1 MEESKVTRKNRVLVT
16 FDVTEKKIKIPKS
29 LRPEIKSYRR
39 IGFGPNERDVLI
51 GEIVNGKYLVFPL
64 QKEIDLENSELYIVE
79 RDPRDNSDD
88 EKENEPS
95 DTTIEESTKESTVDN
110 NKYFLVNVNG
120 LDIRYRVI
128 AFQRVGDL
136 SDKSLFIYDDKIW
149 TMHRTAGRRFIN
161 DVNNTITFAEYYKQK
176 YKVNNPYIG
185 LYTKMVK
192 IIEIV
197 SE

>member
-1 MEESKVTRKNRVLVT
+1 MEESKVMKKNRVLVT

-79 RDPRDNSDD
+79 RDPRDKSED
-88 EKENEPS
+88 ENES
-95 DTTIEESTKESTVDN
+95 DSS
-110 NKYFLVNVNG
+110 
-120 LDIRYRVI
+120 DIPV
-128 AFQRVGDL
+128 
-136 SDKSLFIYDDKIW
+136 S
-149 TMHRTAGRRFIN
+149 N
-161 DVNNTITFAEYYKQK
+161 DTSVK
-176 YKVNNPYIG
+176 YKVIGYIKIKDVPDNAFFLYDDIIWSVRKAGKRVFITNAETGQRIADYYKEKNKTCTNPYSI
-185 LYTKMVK
+185 LYRKMVK
-192 IIEIV
+192 QVKMV

>member
-29 LRPEIKSYRR
+29 LRAEIKSYRR

-79 RDPRDNSDD
+79 RDPRDKSED
-88 EKENEPS
+88 ENES
-95 DTTIEESTKESTVDN
+95 DS
-110 NKYFLVNVNG
+110 
-120 LDIRYRVI
+120 LDIPV
-128 AFQRVGDL
+128 
-136 SDKSLFIYDDKIW
+136 S
-149 TMHRTAGRRFIN
+149 N
-161 DVNNTITFAEYYKQK
+161 DTSVK
-176 YKVNNPYIG
+176 YKVIGYIKIKDVPDNAFFLYDDIIWSVRKAGKRVFITNAETGQRIADYYKEKNKTCTNPYSI
-185 LYTKMVK
+185 LYRKMVK
-192 IIEIV
+192 QVKMV

>member
-79 RDPRDNSDD
+79 RDPRDKSED
-88 EKENEPS
+88 ENESDSS
-95 DTTIEESTKESTVDN
+95 DTPVS
-110 NKYFLVNVNG
+110 
-120 LDIRYRVI
+120 
-128 AFQRVGDL
+128 
-136 SDKSLFIYDDKIW
+136 
-149 TMHRTAGRRFIN
+149 N
-161 DVNNTITFAEYYKQK
+161 DTSVK
-176 YKVNNPYIG
+176 YKVI
-185 LYTKMVK
+185 
-192 IIEIV
+192 
-197 SE
+197 

>member
-79 RDPRDNSDD
+79 RDPRDKSED
-88 EKENEPS
+88 ENESDSS
-95 DTTIEESTKESTVDN
+95 DTPVS
-110 NKYFLVNVNG
+110 
-120 LDIRYRVI
+120 
-128 AFQRVGDL
+128 
-136 SDKSLFIYDDKIW
+136 
-149 TMHRTAGRRFIN
+149 N
-161 DVNNTITFAEYYKQK
+161 DTSVK
-176 YKVNNPYIG
+176 YKVIGYIKIKDVPDNAFFLYDDIIWNVRKTEKRAFITNIETGQRIADYYREKNKDCNNPYSI
-185 LYTKMVK
+185 LYKKMVK
-192 IIEIV
+192 QVKMITE
-197 SE
+197 

>member
-1 MEESKVTRKNRVLVT
+1 MEESKVMKKNRVLVT

-79 RDPRDNSDD
+79 RDPRDKSED
-88 EKENEPS
+88 ENETDSS
-95 DTTIEESTKESTVDN
+95 DIPVS
-110 NKYFLVNVNG
+110 
-120 LDIRYRVI
+120 
-128 AFQRVGDL
+128 
-136 SDKSLFIYDDKIW
+136 
-149 TMHRTAGRRFIN
+149 N
-161 DVNNTITFAEYYKQK
+161 DTSVK
-176 YKVNNPYIG
+176 YKVIGYIKIKDVPDNAFFLYDDIIWSVRKAGKRVFITNAETGQRIADYYKEKNKTCTNPYSI
-185 LYTKMVK
+185 LYRKMVK
-192 IIEIV
+192 QVKIV

>member
-1 MEESKVTRKNRVLVT
+1 MEKSKVTNKNRVLVT

-79 RDPRDNSDD
+79 RDPRDKSED
-88 EKENEPS
+88 ENES
-95 DTTIEESTKESTVDN
+95 DSSGTPVS
-110 NKYFLVNVNG
+110 
-120 LDIRYRVI
+120 
-128 AFQRVGDL
+128 
-136 SDKSLFIYDDKIW
+136 
-149 TMHRTAGRRFIN
+149 N
-161 DVNNTITFAEYYKQK
+161 DASVK
-176 YKVNNPYIG
+176 YKVIGYIKIKDVPDNAFFLYDDIIWSVRKTENRTFITNTETGQRIADYYKEKNKTCTNPYSI
-185 LYTKMVK
+185 LYRKMVK
-192 IIEIV
+192 QVKII

>member
-88 EKENEPS
+88 EKEDES
-95 DTTIEESTKESTVDN
+95 ADTQVSTNDDVSIKYKVIGYIKINDLPN
-110 NKYFLVNVNG
+110 NSF
-120 LDIRYRVI
+120 
-128 AFQRVGDL
+128 
-136 SDKSLFIYDDKIW
+136 FIYDDIIW
-149 TMHRTAGRRFIN
+149 AVRKPGEKRTFITN
-161 DVNNTITFAEYYKQK
+161 MKTGERIIDYYKEK
-176 YKVNNPYIG
+176 NKTHNKPYNVLYKKI
-185 LYTKMVK
+185 VK
-192 IIEIV
+192 QIKLINE
-197 SE
+197 

>member
-1 MEESKVTRKNRVLVT
+1 MEKSKVTNKNRVLVT

-51 GEIVNGKYLVFPL
+51 GEIVNGKYLIFPL

-79 RDPRDNSDD
+79 RDPRDISDD
-88 EKENEPS
+88 EDSKS
-95 DTTIEESTKESTVDN
+95 TDTTTEETAKESTVDN
-110 NKYFLVNVNG
+110 SKYFLVNVNG

-136 SDKSLFIYDDKIW
+136 ADKSLFIYDDKIW
-149 TMHRTAGRRFIN
+149 SMHRTAGRRFIN
-161 DVNNTITFAEYYKQK
+161 DVNNTISFAEYYKQK
-176 YKVNNPYIG
+176 YKVNNPYVG

>member
-1 MEESKVTRKNRVLVT
+1 MEESKVMKKNRVLVT

-79 RDPRDNSDD
+79 RDPRDKSED
-88 EKENEPS
+88 ENES
-95 DTTIEESTKESTVDN
+95 DSS
-110 NKYFLVNVNG
+110 
-120 LDIRYRVI
+120 DIPV
-128 AFQRVGDL
+128 
-136 SDKSLFIYDDKIW
+136 S
-149 TMHRTAGRRFIN
+149 N
-161 DVNNTITFAEYYKQK
+161 DTSVK
-176 YKVNNPYIG
+176 YKVIGYIKIKDVPDNAFFLYDDIIWSVRKAGKRVFITNAETGQRIADYYKEKNKTCTNPYSI
-185 LYTKMVK
+185 LYRKMVK
-192 IIEIV
+192 QVKIV

>member
-1 MEESKVTRKNRVLVT
+1 MEKSKVTNKNRVLVT

-79 RDPRDNSDD
+79 RDPRDKSED
-88 EKENEPS
+88 ENES
-95 DTTIEESTKESTVDN
+95 DSS
-110 NKYFLVNVNG
+110 
-120 LDIRYRVI
+120 DIPV
-128 AFQRVGDL
+128 
-136 SDKSLFIYDDKIW
+136 S
-149 TMHRTAGRRFIN
+149 N
-161 DVNNTITFAEYYKQK
+161 DTSVK
-176 YKVNNPYIG
+176 YKVIGYIKIKDVPDNAFFLYDDIIWSVRKAGKRVFITNAETGQRIADYYKEKNKTCTNPYSI
-185 LYTKMVK
+185 LYRKMVK
-192 IIEIV
+192 QVKIV